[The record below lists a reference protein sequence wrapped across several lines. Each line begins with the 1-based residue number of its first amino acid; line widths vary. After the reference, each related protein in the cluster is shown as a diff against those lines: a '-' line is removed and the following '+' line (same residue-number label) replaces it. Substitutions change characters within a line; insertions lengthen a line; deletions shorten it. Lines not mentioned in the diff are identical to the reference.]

1 MGAKVGAGRKALAP
15 AARAGCVARAAGALA
30 RGVLASELRR
40 AARGLFGMPFTP
52 ISTSRRPIIGRV
64 VPVIFLLSFLLAGCS
79 KQQTLQAIF
88 QKSTPHQAYAR
99 QLAQA
104 GLDRRPAGRAWLAAA
119 DRALRDSLLVTLPF
133 AETGYFRPERPAAA
147 SYRYAVRAGEQVH
160 VSLTLAP
167 GANARVFL
175 DAFEAVPG
183 RQPAPLASADTLLLD
198 FRYRAETTGQHLLR
212 VQPELLAAGRYTLR
226 VAREPSLSV
235 FPVLGR
241 TDAAAGSFWG
251 ADRDGGERRHEGID
265 IFAPRG
271 TPAVAATAGI
281 VTRTGE
287 TPLGGR
293 VVWLADAA
301 HGEHLYY
308 AHLDKQLVSP
318 GQRVRAGDTL
328 GLVGNTGNARTTV
341 PHLHFGIYRGGQ
353 GALDPLPFVQRA
365 AVAPATQAGPDR
377 RGEFVRLRTGGRLH
391 QLAAS
396 GKASSGATG
405 ALLPKQLPLLVLG
418 QQGGALRVQTPAG
431 QVGYVPSQ
439 AVVGAVGS
447 PLRRLKLPAATEL
460 RAQPAALAPALEAL
474 PAQAAV
480 AVLGEANGLLLLRG
494 PQGQTGW
501 AAI

>member
-1 MGAKVGAGRKALAP
+1 
-15 AARAGCVARAAGALA
+15 
-30 RGVLASELRR
+30 
-40 AARGLFGMPFTP
+40 MPFTP
-52 ISTSRRPIIGRV
+52 ISTSLRPIIGRV
-64 VPVIFLLSFLLAGCS
+64 VPFVFLLGFFLAGCS

-104 GLDRRPAGRAWLAAA
+104 GLDQRPAGRAWLAAA
-119 DRALRDSLLVTLPF
+119 DRALHDSLLVALPF
-133 AETGYFRPERPAAA
+133 AETGYFRP
-147 SYRYAVRAGEQVH
+147 VRAGEQVH

-183 RQPAPLASADTLLLD
+183 RQPAPLTSADTLLLD

-251 ADRDGGERRHEGID
+251 ADRDGGARRHEGID

-271 TPAVAATAGI
+271 TPAIAATAGTI
-281 VTRTGE
+281 TRTGE

-341 PHLHFGIYRGGQ
+341 PHLHFGIYRSGQ
-353 GALDPLPFVQRA
+353 GALDPFPFVQRA
-365 AVAPATQAGPDR
+365 AVAPAAVVGADR
-377 RGEFVRLRTGGRLH
+377 RGEFVRLRANGRLRP
-391 QLAAS
+391 AAAIENTPVRLS
-396 GKASSGATG
+396 GTV
-405 ALLPKQLPLLVLG
+405 LTRQLPLLVLG

-431 QVGYVPSQ
+431 QVGYVAAQ
-439 AVVGAVGS
+439 AVVGAVGA
-447 PLRRLKLPAATEL
+447 PLRRLVLPAATEL
-460 RAQPAALAPALEAL
+460 RALPAALAPAHEAL
-474 PAQAAV
+474 PARSAV

-501 AAI
+501 AVI

>member
-1 MGAKVGAGRKALAP
+1 MGL
-15 AARAGCVARAAGALA
+15 
-30 RGVLASELRR
+30 
-40 AARGLFGMPFTP
+40 
-52 ISTSRRPIIGRV
+52 
-64 VPVIFLLSFLLAGCS
+64 LLAVSGCS
-79 KQQTLQAIF
+79 KQQTLQALF

-119 DRALRDSLLVTLPF
+119 DEALRDSLVVGLPF
-133 AETGYFRPERPAAA
+133 AETGYFRPERPSAA
-147 SYRYAVRAGEQVH
+147 SYRYAVRAGEVVH

-183 RQPAPLASADTLLLD
+183 RMPAPLANADTLVLD
-198 FRYRAETTGQHLLR
+198 FRYRVENDGQHLLR

-251 ADRDGGERRHEGID
+251 ADRDGGARRHEGID

-271 TPAVAATAGI
+271 TPAIAATAGT

-293 VVWLADAA
+293 VVWLADAE

-308 AHLDKQLVSP
+308 AHLDKQLVTP
-318 GQRVRAGDTL
+318 GQRVRPGDTL

-341 PHLHFGIYRGGQ
+341 PHLHFGIYRSGR
-353 GALDPLPFVQRA
+353 GAVDPFPYVQRA
-365 AVAPATQAGPDR
+365 AAVPAPLHGPDR
-377 RGEFVRLRTGGRLH
+377 RGEFVRLKVAAALRPS
-391 QLAAS
+391 LAIGKIS
-396 GKASSGATG
+396 GQPKASLLSG
-405 ALLPKQLPLLVLG
+405 QLPLLVLG
-418 QQGGALRVQTPAG
+418 QQGTSLRVQTPDG
-431 QVGYVPSQ
+431 RTGYVSAH
-439 AVVGAVGS
+439 AVVGASGH
-447 PLRRLKLPAATEL
+447 PLRKLVLPAATEL
-460 RAQPAALAPALEAL
+460 LAQPAATAPAGEAL
-474 PAQAAV
+474 AARTTV
-480 AVLGEANGLLLLRG
+480 AVLGQARGFSLLRG